1 VAAFGADVLWLLG
14 GLLLVW
20 RGWPRALA
28 AVFLGLLLQAQI
40 VVNHLLD
47 ARVALADIDASGLP
61 RALELAL
68 PAGGWFTTGLAAWP
82 DEQRDLLL
90 GSGLVALAYL
100 GAGALLAPWVVGHW
114 WRWRS
119 RLARPAAPGQR
130 RWGPLL
136 ACGGLAIATAC
147 SPIGSVGQAESNWH
161 GLTEAAAPT
170 TSPRARRHT
179 TERVDRARRVAV
191 EPTPT
196 GWRYLVDGTPT
207 VIHGV
212 GYNPQYAG
220 LPAADRQAHYDRDFA
235 QMRDLGINTVEGWF
249 EPQFDRLTLD
259 SAARH
264 DVGVI
269 MPFELNQDWD
279 YTDPT
284 VRDGIL
290 QRVSTYIERYRFHP
304 AVRMWSPGNENLHRI
319 LFAGWVSRA
328 NDPQAQARAAAFAAF
343 LPQLVDRIHALDP
356 QHPVLYRD
364 AEDRYVE
371 QLRAAFDA
379 APADRPWLIYGTN
392 VYTTPRLQ
400 AIVDAWP
407 AQWPGRPLVV
417 SEFAPSGMGRSDRAA
432 GYARQWDMIALR
444 SDTVLGGLAY
454 VWATNGPE
462 ELDRV
467 FGLVDDQGNETDG
480 SLSTLGALYRAGDT

>member
-1 VAAFGADVLWLLG
+1 MVARPGAPALGHAVAAFGADVLWLLG

-290 QRVSTYIERYRFHP
+290 QRVSTYIERYHSSGASACGLRQRKPAPHP
-304 AVRMWSPGNENLHRI
+304 VRRLGQPRQRPAGPGPCGR
-319 LFAGWVSRA
+319 VRRV
-328 NDPQAQARAAAFAAF
+328 P
-343 LPQLVDRIHALDP
+343 PQLVDRIHELDP

-364 AEDRYVE
+364 AEDRYLE
-371 QLRAAFDA
+371 QLRAAFDSRSGRPAVADLRRERVHHGA
-379 APADRPWLIYGTN
+379 AAGDRRRGRPNGRVGPAD
-392 VYTTPRLQ
+392 
-400 AIVDAWP
+400 
-407 AQWPGRPLVV
+407 
-417 SEFAPSGMGRSDRAA
+417 SEFAPSGMGPVGSPA
-432 GYARQWDMIALR
+432 GYSSSGTSSPFALTR
-444 SDTVLGGLAY
+444 
-454 VWATNGPE
+454 
-462 ELDRV
+462 
-467 FGLVDDQGNETDG
+467 
-480 SLSTLGALYRAGDT
+480 